1 MSRLTSLLAL
11 FLLFSSPLWAQEYQK
26 EGVSLTQVTLV
37 PAAPVV
43 GNNRLT
49 FRLQVPKGQSLGQAR
64 VEVEV
69 FMPESGAMPY
79 MAMTAEAKPQGG
91 GVYVAQLQLSM
102 EGTWEM
108 PIQIKRGGKPTL
120 EFPFALTV
128 GRAGLLYQGEA
139 GPASLSSSPK
149 ERTYQR
155 QGLTLGEFKLDPT
168 TAEVGDNQVSFTLV
182 NAQGQPLEA
191 AKVEVEAFM
200 PAMGAMPKMSSKTA
214 ALDQGKGRY
223 QATLELAMAGS
234 WELPVRV
241 SLADGTKVEF
251 PFSVTVGVEGF
262 VYKGPAEGTRQ
273 EQGGGQAKNL
283 YIDQQ
288 RAQLIG
294 IELGKVERRQLSKR
308 LLTVAR
314 IEVDES
320 RVFDFSL
327 KYSGKI
333 EQLFANRE
341 GEFVRKGQALFSIYS
356 PELFEA
362 QEIFLQ
368 LDGSP
373 RRNPSEAQLY
383 RNAKEKLLLW
393 DFSPADLE
401 ELRRLKRAPGKQV
414 IKSPFSGY
422 IVTKSVVEGGYAQK
436 GVPLFRLADLTQ
448 LWALA
453 EVFEFEAY
461 EVKRGD
467 KVRLTLAYQG
477 GSVLEGKVDYLYPFL
492 DPNTRT
498 LKVRILVDNPKILL
512 KPGMYADAEILS
524 DKGERLVLPRRAILF
539 SGRHKYVFL
548 TPGDGFF
555 TPQEIETGQ
564 TDGEWVEVIGLTQ
577 GQQVTFSANFLISSE
592 AQLRD
597 VLPQFGAILE
607 KP

>member
-1 MSRLTSLLAL
+1 MFRLLNFLVL
-11 FLLFSSPLWAQEYQK
+11 FLWLVGPLWAQEYQK
-26 EGVSLTQVTLV
+26 EGFSLTQVKLE
-37 PAAPVV
+37 PAVPVV

-49 FRLQVPKGQSLGQAR
+49 FRLQEPQGQSLGQAR

-79 MAMTAEAKPQGG
+79 MAMTAEAKPRGG

-128 GRAGLLYQGEA
+128 GRPGLVYQGESTVA
-139 GPASLSSSPK
+139 AAPADSKDPV
-149 ERTYQR
+149 YQR
-155 QGLTLGEFKLDPT
+155 QGLTLSKFSLDPKA
-168 TAEVGDNQVSFTLV
+168 AEVGDNLISFTLTD
-182 NAQGQPLEA
+182 AKGQALEA
-191 AKVEVEAFM
+191 GQVEVEAFM
-200 PAMGAMPKMSSKTA
+200 PAMGSMPKMSSKTN
-214 ALDQGKGRY
+214 ALAQGKGRY
-223 QATLELAMAGS
+223 QTTLELAMGGS

-241 SLADGTKVEF
+241 TQADGTKVEF
-251 PFSVTVGVEGF
+251 PFSITVGVEGY
-262 VYKGPAEGTRQ
+262 VYKGPMAGAVQAQ
-273 EQGGGQAKNL
+273 EGGGAKNL

-314 IEVDES
+314 IELDES

-393 DFSPADLE
+393 DFAPADLE

-422 IVTKSVVEGGYAQK
+422 IVTKSVVDGAYAQK

-461 EVKRGD
+461 EVKHGD
-467 KVRLTLAYQG
+467 KVKLTLAYQG

-492 DPNTRT
+492 DPKTRT

-548 TPGDGFF
+548 TQGDGFF
-555 TPQEIETGQ
+555 TPKEIETGQ
-564 TDGEWVEVIGLTQ
+564 TDGEWVEVVGLTQ

-592 AQLRD
+592 SQLRD
-597 VLPQFGAILE
+597 VLPQFGNVLE
-607 KP
+607 QP